1 MSSIGS
7 GPGLSSGATIEVTA
21 ALAASADTR
30 LSSSADATVVTPQA
44 TTGTTGSQSDI
55 AVKDSTSAQA
65 VVTTT
70 ATSAGS
76 SPVDSDRVAAIK
88 KAIETGNYPIVPTK
102 IGDAMIAASMLLR
115 TPK

>member
-1 MSSIGS
+1 VAAALQVGS
-7 GPGLSSGATIEVTA
+7 TDTRQAATIDAKTS
-21 ALAASADTR
+21 LAPA
-30 LSSSADATVVTPQA
+30 
-44 TTGTTGSQSDI
+44 TTGSQTTTTDTSGI
-55 AVKDSTSAQA
+55 AAQA

-102 IGDAMIAASMLLR
+102 IGDAMIAASVLLR
-115 TPK
+115 TAQ